1 MSSLNSTVSS
11 TAPFVRPL
19 FFYISGF
26 SNLPYV
32 NYYYIFFCCIY
43 CITILANS
51 FIMLIIYMEQSLHT
65 PKYVAVFNLAVVDMC
80 GSTALIPKMI
90 EAFLFDSQFITYEAC
105 LANMFFVHFFN
116 SLQSL
121 TLVIL
126 SYDRFVAI
134 CFPLKYHIIISKNGM
149 ALIIAITWVLT
160 AVIISVTVALINR
173 LSFCQSVVINS
184 FFCDHG
190 PMYRLACND
199 NYPNSIM
206 AKICIT
212 MVLFAP
218 LVLILVSYVCI
229 IFALLKIATKE
240 GRLKAMKTCTSHL
253 LLVAMFYLPVSAT
266 YIAAISSSIHPNARI
281 INSSLSSAIPPMLNP
296 IIYTLKTE
304 EIMKAIKKLYKRKV
318 ITCRNCW

>member
-32 NYYYIFFCCIY
+32 NYYYIFFCCVY
-43 CITILANS
+43 CVTVLANS
-51 FIMLIIYMEQSLHT
+51 FIVLIIYMEQSLHT
-65 PKYVAVFNLAVVDMC
+65 PKYVAVFNLAVVDV
-80 GSTALIPKMI
+80 GASTALIPKMI
-90 EAFLFDSQFITYEAC
+90 HSFLFDSQFIAYEAC
-105 LANMFFVHFFN
+105 LANMFFVFFF
-116 SLQSL
+116 STMQSL
-121 TLVIL
+121 TLVVL

-149 ALIIAITWVLT
+149 ALIIAITWVFT

-190 PMYRLACND
+190 PLYHLACND

-229 IFALLKIATKE
+229 IFALSKIATKE
-240 GRLKAMKTCTSHL
+240 SRLKAMKTCTSHL

-304 EIMKAIKKLYKRKV
+304 EIMQAIQKLIKNQSFKG
-318 ITCRNCW
+318 NN